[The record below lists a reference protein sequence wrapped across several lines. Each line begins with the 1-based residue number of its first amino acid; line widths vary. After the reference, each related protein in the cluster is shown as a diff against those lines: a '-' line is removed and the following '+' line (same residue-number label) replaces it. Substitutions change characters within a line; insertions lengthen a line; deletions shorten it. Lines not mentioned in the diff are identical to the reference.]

1 MITWEFTATFIQ
13 ASMIFLLAATGEL
26 VNQRAG
32 VLNVG
37 LEGLMLVG
45 ALSAFIIAEITGS
58 AWLGFVGG
66 MVSGGMVGLL
76 HGFLSISLKADQTV
90 SGMGMWILA
99 LGMTTYLG
107 QPLSG
112 PLRIDGRL
120 ESVVGGLTPMFFI
133 GIVIVCAV
141 WYGLFRTKYGLWIR
155 SAGEDPSVAVVSG
168 LNVKRI
174 RYGCVIFGGIMGG
187 LAGAYLT
194 LVYNPVWSPNPTMG
208 RGWIA
213 LAIVFFS
220 MWRPE
225 IMLLGSF
232 LFGLLWHLAI
242 SPNAL
247 QFLNL
252 NLSYHFYR
260 MIPFIA
266 TIVVLTIISS
276 QKISRHIGADKPA
289 ALGKPYFDED

>member
-1 MITWEFTATFIQ
+1 MINWEFCVAFIQ

-26 VNQRAG
+26 VNQRSG

-45 ALSAFIIAEITGS
+45 ALTAFAIAAKTGS
-58 AWLGFVGG
+58 PWLGFAGG
-66 MVSGGMVGLL
+66 MVSGGLIGLL

-112 PLRIDGRL
+112 PLRADGRL
-120 ESVVGGLTPMFFI
+120 ESVMAGLTPMFFI
-133 GIVIVCAV
+133 GIVIVICV
-141 WYGLFRTKYGLWIR
+141 WFGLFRTKYGLWIR

-168 LNVKRI
+168 LNVTRI
-174 RYGCVIFGGIMGG
+174 RYTCVVFGGVMGG

-232 LFGLLWHLAI
+232 LFGFLWHLAI
-242 SPNAL
+242 SPSAL
-247 QFLNL
+247 QFQGID
-252 NLSYHFYR
+252 LSYHFYR

-266 TIVVLTIISS
+266 TIVVLTVISS
-276 QKISRHIGADKPA
+276 KKISRIIGADKPA
-289 ALGKPYFDED
+289 ALGKPYFDQE

>member
-13 ASMIFLLAATGEL
+13 ASMIFLFAATGEL

-45 ALSAFIIAEITGS
+45 ALTAFIIAEITGS

-90 SGMGMWILA
+90 SGMGIWILA

-107 QPLSG
+107 QPFSG
-112 PLRIDGRL
+112 PLRTDGRL

-168 LNVKRI
+168 LNVIRI

-220 MWRPE
+220 MW
-225 IMLLGSF
+225 LLSF
-232 LFGLLWHLAI
+232 QARLKRRRRSVSAW
-242 SPNAL
+242 SVR
-247 QFLNL
+247 
-252 NLSYHFYR
+252 LSHSIR
-260 MIPFIA
+260 A
-266 TIVVLTIISS
+266 VS
-276 QKISRHIGADKPA
+276 A
-289 ALGKPYFDED
+289 

>member
-66 MVSGGMVGLL
+66 MVSGGMIGLL

-133 GIVIVCAV
+133 GIVIVFVV
-141 WYGLFRTKYGLWIR
+141 WYGLFRTKY
-155 SAGEDPSVAVVSG
+155 
-168 LNVKRI
+168 
-174 RYGCVIFGGIMGG
+174 
-187 LAGAYLT
+187 
-194 LVYNPVWSPNPTMG
+194 
-208 RGWIA
+208 
-213 LAIVFFS
+213 
-220 MWRPE
+220 
-225 IMLLGSF
+225 
-232 LFGLLWHLAI
+232 
-242 SPNAL
+242 
-247 QFLNL
+247 
-252 NLSYHFYR
+252 
-260 MIPFIA
+260 
-266 TIVVLTIISS
+266 
-276 QKISRHIGADKPA
+276 
-289 ALGKPYFDED
+289 